1 MTRSST
7 SIEQELA
14 RLGQLEGKAQEVE
27 SVGKGVREEAAKT
40 LSDLRKR
47 VKAGGTT
54 GDRIKDFVLVQWG
67 SLDETLVAR
76 YREVEERLAKHVG
89 ELVLFVVRERVLL
102 RHDCFG
108 RRAPR
113 DSDYGTSEY
122 WHLGVIESPELVL
135 DLEGGSCAVLTG
147 SYVTR
152 KRSLVLREGDVP
164 AGRHHVFP
172 PLLGDHLERT
182 ARMIDFDEPPLPRGE
197 LLIGDV
203 EVEEW
208 FTKHR
213 IRDTVLCRAAR
224 LLGRPMEYSDE
235 YKERCAQQRAK
246 ALQEISDELPKL
258 ATKSPVL
265 KAALQELS
273 DLDEPDFSVIS
284 FQELCQKLGISKRE
298 E

>member
-7 SIEQELA
+7 SIEQELV
-14 RLGQLEGKAQEVE
+14 RIGRLEGRAEEVA
-27 SVGKGVREEAAKT
+27 SLGKGAHEEAAKAR
-40 LSDLRKR
+40 SDLRKR
-47 VKAGGTT
+47 VKAGETT
-54 GDRIKDFVLVQWG
+54 GDRVKDFVLVQWG

-76 YREVEERLAKHVG
+76 YREIEERVAKHVG
-89 ELVLFVVRERVLL
+89 ELILFVVRERVLL

-122 WHLGVIESPELVL
+122 WYLGVIESPELVL

-152 KRSLVLREGDVP
+152 KHSLVLREGDVP

-182 ARMIDFDEPPLPRGE
+182 ARMVDFDEPPLPRGE

-213 IRDTVLCRAAR
+213 IRDTVLCKAAQM
-224 LLGRPMEYSDE
+224 LGKPMEYSDE
-235 YKERCAQQRAK
+235 HKERCAQQRAK
-246 ALQEISDELPKL
+246 ALEEISEELPML
-258 ATKSPVL
+258 AAKSPVL
-265 KAALQELS
+265 KAALHELC
-273 DLDEPDFSVIS
+273 DLDQPDFSVIS
-284 FQELCQKLGISKRE
+284 FQELCKKLGISKRE